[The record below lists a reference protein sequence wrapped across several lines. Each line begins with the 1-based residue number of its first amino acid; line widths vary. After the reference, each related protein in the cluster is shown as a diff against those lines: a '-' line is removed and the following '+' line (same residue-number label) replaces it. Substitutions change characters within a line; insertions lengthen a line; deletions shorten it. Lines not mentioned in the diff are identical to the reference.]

1 MQDQLENGL
10 ELIIQF
16 DKRGGLVPVVV
27 QDAASMQILML
38 AYANKEAVD
47 TTMKTGYATFWSTSR
62 KELWTKGLT
71 SDDLFDEFRLR
82 NTNNPLKLENT
93 YDWFDD
99 RVDEKGKNLVKF
111 YRPALCFINCTG

>member
-71 SDDLFDEFRLR
+71 SGDM
-82 NTNNPLKLENT
+82 LEIEGVLI
-93 YDWFDD
+93 DCDQD
-99 RVDEKGKNLVKF
+99 ALV
-111 YRPALCFINCTG
+111 